1 VIDPR
6 AAIAPGA
13 ELDEGVSVG
22 PFAVIGDGVRIGA
35 GSWIGPH
42 AVIRGP
48 TVIGRDNKV
57 FQFASVG
64 EDPQDK
70 KYRGAPTR
78 LVIGDRNV
86 IREGPHLHR
95 GSKQEA
101 TVVGDDCF
109 LMTNCHVGHDCRVG
123 DGVVMATGATLAG
136 HVSVGPKAFL
146 SGYCL
151 VHQFVRVGRLA
162 MIQGGA
168 AASQD
173 VPPFTI
179 AVRPQNLLVG
189 VNVVGLRRAGLD
201 YHELAEV
208 RRHPDLDHCLAAV
221 AAASGRCF
229 ALSGRGEHRYD
240 LVRYRPD
247 DVVVFGAERDGL
259 GDEVLG
265 RFPPEHRLRIP
276 MRPDNRSL
284 NLANAVAVVLYEAWR
299 QHGFVGASEPV
310 TTASLAESPAS
321 PPF

>member
-1 VIDPR
+1 VAAGRAGTVACVHVVLVAPEIAANTGNIIRLCANAGATLHLVDPL
-6 AAIAPGA
+6 GF
-13 ELDEGVSVG
+13 ELDE
-22 PFAVIGDGVRIGA
+22 R
-35 GSWIGPH
+35 
-42 AVIRGP
+42 R
-48 TVIGRDNKV
+48 
-57 FQFASVG
+57 
-64 EDPQDK
+64 
-70 KYRGAPTR
+70 
-78 LVIGDRNV
+78 
-86 IREGPHLHR
+86 
-95 GSKQEA
+95 
-101 TVVGDDCF
+101 
-109 LMTNCHVGHDCRVG
+109 
-123 DGVVMATGATLAG
+123 
-136 HVSVGPKAFL
+136 
-146 SGYCL
+146 
-151 VHQFVRVGRLA
+151 
-162 MIQGGA
+162 
-168 AASQD
+168 
-173 VPPFTI
+173 
-179 AVRPQNLLVG
+179 
-189 VNVVGLRRAGLD
+189 LRRAGLD